1 MYVCN
6 GYVTSWNNYAY
17 LIIVISF
24 FAIAIVYA
32 ISNFIPGATRSKLRA
47 FAKSELT
54 QTFISLFLVVV
65 LIAITQL
72 ACNLTLSTGKDP
84 FSFSEYYV
92 SNLLSSPNGGG
103 LQLMVSLFS
112 YSYIYTIISG
122 IFDYGGIILSSYVA
136 GFLGTGNSYITPL
149 PGYSPGMYYG
159 SISTLIL
166 DFFSPLVLMG
176 VALLFVQYIALIVS
190 QAAAFTILLPIA
202 LILRAV
208 AFSGKDLKRAAN
220 AAIAIALALYVVF
233 PLTVVFNANAF
244 NWITTV
250 CTTNTQQNCNP
261 SAIYINKPITL
272 YSDTFFEQK
281 NSGGNFNLGGETVNI
296 GLGSLGFTSL
306 FPWGQLGN
314 LVYYMTN
321 TTAVLGEIIINVSA
335 FLFKTIFML
344 AIDLTISLSF
354 AMGLSNALDAG
365 IGGASNFWSNL

>member
-1 MYVCN
+1 MYACSS
-6 GYVTSWNNYAY
+6 YVTSWNFYAY
-17 LIIVISF
+17 LIIIISF
-24 FAIAIVYA
+24 FAIAVLYA
-32 ISNFIPGATRSKLRA
+32 ISNFIPGSTRSKLRS
-47 FAKSELT
+47 FAKSELV
-54 QTFISLFLVVV
+54 QTFISLFLIVV

-84 FSFSEYYV
+84 FSFSEEYV

-103 LQLMVSLFS
+103 LQLMTSLFT

-122 IFDYGGIILSSYVA
+122 IFDYGARILNGYIEGYLSSSTYV
-136 GFLGTGNSYITPL
+136 TPI

-159 SISTLIL
+159 AVSSLML
-166 DFFSPLVLMG
+166 DLFSPLVLMG

-190 QAAAFTILLPIA
+190 QAAAFTLLLPIA

-233 PLTVVFNANAF
+233 PLTIVFNANAF
-244 NWITTV
+244 SWLTTV
-250 CTTNTQQNCNP
+250 CTTSTQQNCNP
-261 SAIYINKPITL
+261 SAIYISKPITL
-272 YSDTFFEQK
+272 YSDTYFAQST
-281 NSGGNFNLGGETVNI
+281 SGSFNLAGSSVNMN
-296 GLGSLGFTSL
+296 LNSFGFSNL
-306 FPWGQLGN
+306 FPWSQLGN
-314 LVYYMTN
+314 LPYYMTH
-321 TTAVLGEIIINVSA
+321 TTAVLGEIIVDISV

-365 IGGASNFWSNL
+365 IGGASSFWSSL